1 VAQQTIVAHFDSRAD
16 AQKAVDALVQAGI
29 ARTSIGILP
38 EETGSATA
46 TSSSQRSSST
56 STYDRESGG
65 GGFWSSLGDLFVPEE
80 DRHVYAEGMS
90 RGGVTVSVRADDAQA
105 DDVMD
110 VIERYGAVD
119 LDEREQAY
127 RSSGSTGYTAGATA
141 GATTATGTATTDSAG
156 IGAARV
162 RDDGVIER
170 AEEQIRVGKRQAA
183 GGRVRVRSYVVE
195 TPVEEQVTLRDE
207 RVHLERRPVDRP
219 VQPGDAVFG
228 ERVIEASERSEEAVV
243 SKEARVVEEIGLRKE
258 ADTRTETVRDTVRR
272 QEVEVEDDRTTR
284 GAGLT
289 GGTTT
294 GGTTTTVETDVT
306 DLGTTT
312 TDRTRTGGL

>member
-1 VAQQTIVAHFDSRAD
+1 MAQQTIVAHFDSRAD
-16 AQKAVDALVQAGI
+16 AQQAVDALVQAGI

-110 VIERYGAVD
+110 LMERYGAVD

-127 RSSGSTGYTAGATA
+127 RASGWTGYTAGATA
-141 GATTATGTATTDSAG
+141 GATTATSGTATTGSAG

-207 RVHLERRPVDRP
+207 RVHVERRPVDRA

-228 ERVIEASERSEEAVV
+228 EKVIEATERSEEAVV

-258 ADTRTETVRDTVRR
+258 TEVEHARIQDTVRKT
-272 QEVEVEDDRTTR
+272 EVEIEDERTGER
-284 GAGLT
+284 SSIT
-289 GGTTT
+289 GGTT
-294 GGTTTTVETDVT
+294 GTSGSGSSGS
-306 DLGTTT
+306 GTF
-312 TDRTRTGGL
+312 

>member
-29 ARTSIGILP
+29 ARASIGILP
-38 EETGSATA
+38 EETGSAAA
-46 TSSSQRSSST
+46 TSSSQRSSSA
-56 STYDRESGG
+56 SSYDRESGG

-105 DDVMD
+105 DDLMD
-110 VIERYGAVD
+110 LMERHGAVD
-119 LDEREQAY
+119 LDEREQSY
-127 RSSGSTGYTAGATA
+127 RASGWTGYAAGATA
-141 GATTATGTATTDSAG
+141 ATGTATTDSAG

-195 TPVEEQVTLRDE
+195 TPFEEQVTLQQE
-207 RVHLERRPVDRP
+207 RVHVERRPVDRP
-219 VQPGDAVFG
+219 VQPGDAVFE
-228 ERVIEASERSEEAVV
+228 ERVIEASERVEEAVV
-243 SKEARVVEEIGLRKE
+243 TKEARVVEEIGLRKE
-258 ADTRTETVRDTVRR
+258 AETRTETVRDTVRR
-272 QEVEVEDDRTTR
+272 QEVEVEDDRTAR
-284 GAGLT
+284 
-289 GGTTT
+289 GGTGVVTE
-294 GGTTTTVETDVT
+294 TVETSVT
-306 DLGTTT
+306 RDDGVI
-312 TDRTRTGGL
+312 DRDRR